1 MITLFIDGDALPN
14 LLKPIILRSIKRL
27 NLSTKVISN
36 KKISIGKSSYIE
48 YLIVDQGIDEADDHI
63 VKLVKKGDIVIT
75 SDIPLADRVV
85 SKGAYAIDHRG
96 TLYDKENIKS
106 HLAIRNLMQNIRESG
121 EITKGPPPFD
131 KKDVHN
137 FATTFNNFL
146 AKAVK

>member
-14 LLKPIILRSIKRL
+14 LLKPIILRSIKRVGL
-27 NLSTKVISN
+27 TTKVISN

-48 YLIVDQGIDEADDHI
+48 YFIVGQGIDEADDHI
-63 VKLVKKGDIVIT
+63 VELVKKGDVVIT

-85 SKGAYAIDHRG
+85 SKEAYAIDHRG

-121 EITKGPPPFD
+121 EITKGHPPFN

>member
-27 NLSTKVISN
+27 NLPTKVISN
-36 KKISIGKSSYIE
+36 KKISIGKSPYIE
-48 YLIVDQGIDEADDHI
+48 YLIVDKGIDEADNHI
-63 VKLVKKGDIVIT
+63 VELAKKDDIVIT

-85 SKGAYAIDHRG
+85 SLGAHAIDHRG

-106 HLAIRNLMQNIRESG
+106 CLAIRNLMQNIRESG

-137 FATTFNNFL
+137 FATTFNNLL